1 MSLSFIKSEPFHFH
15 TSQPKPVMTFQ
26 HIPFLFFLSTS
37 LARDELR
44 AYDCSDPEILQVF
57 KHNEC
62 DLPHRDSKQI
72 SYNILQESRI
82 THLEGVSCELSISR
96 DYTYCGAYSHT
107 KPTPYSSLSIPTP
120 IEYTQCRKIMED
132 STYIYNEQSL
142 KVDTNSATV
151 YSLVTKG
158 KITHSDSN
166 IFCNGENVRMPEHG
180 IC

>member
-1 MSLSFIKSEPFHFH
+1 
-15 TSQPKPVMTFQ
+15 MTF
-26 HIPFLFFLSTS
+26 HYILFLFFLSTS

-120 IEYTQCRKIMED
+120 IE
-132 STYIYNEQSL
+132 
-142 KVDTNSATV
+142 
-151 YSLVTKG
+151 
-158 KITHSDSN
+158 
-166 IFCNGENVRMPEHG
+166 
-180 IC
+180 